1 MPGATTPITDREK
14 AAILALKMG
23 IFPDTHVAYIAAED
37 KPRKEVNTKGIK
49 SQVSR
54 WINSP
59 KFKQYAEYVDRL
71 LADREADARRRERE
85 RIEAGTNEEGDGRK
99 IVNAPKRTQEAKV
112 DYYDPANQRKQINRI
127 IEESS
132 DDPKT
137 QLDAIKA
144 IQQTQR
150 DDRQAAKDSQI
161 QRFYSPIQCR
171 DCVIKANFAKL
182 RRRLQA
188 QEAQPD
194 EDNTTI

>member
-1 MPGATTPITDREK
+1 MGRPKQTITDREK
-14 AAILALKMG
+14 AAIYLHLYGGVEDWKLLYLISRPGEMIQDPKDITYLSDLTSKWKNSEKIRDYIDLVKMDQARK
-23 IFPDTHVAYIAAED
+23 IIAIEERAKEEG
-37 KPRKEVNTKGIK
+37 RKEK
-49 SQVSR
+49 
-54 WINSP
+54 
-59 KFKQYAEYVDRL
+59 
-71 LADREADARRRERE
+71 
-85 RIEAGTNEEGDGRK
+85 EAGGNE
-99 IVNAPKRTQEAKV
+99 RTETETKNRI

-127 IEESS
+127 IAESS

-171 DCVIKANFAKL
+171 ECIIKANFAKL

-188 QEAQPD
+188 QEGQPD
-194 EDNTTI
+194 EGNATI

>member
-37 KPRKEVNTKGIK
+37 KPRKEVNTEGIK

-85 RIEAGTNEEGDGRK
+85 RIEAGTSDGGDERK
-99 IVNAPKRTQEAKV
+99 EVNAPRKKAGPLV
-112 DYYDPANQRKQINRI
+112 DYSDPANRKQLYNEVIRDA
-127 IEESS
+127 S

-137 QLDAIKA
+137 RLDAAKVFEQI
-144 IQQTQR
+144 QR

-161 QRFYSPIQCR
+161 QRFYTPIQCR
-171 DCVIKANFAKL
+171 ECIIKANFAKL

-188 QEAQPD
+188 QEDQPD
-194 EDNTTI
+194 TI

>member
-1 MPGATTPITDREK
+1 MEQARKII
-14 AAILALKMG
+14 AIEERAKEEG
-23 IFPDTHVAYIAAED
+23 
-37 KPRKEVNTKGIK
+37 RKEKETG
-49 SQVSR
+49 
-54 WINSP
+54 
-59 KFKQYAEYVDRL
+59 D
-71 LADREADARRRERE
+71 
-85 RIEAGTNEEGDGRK
+85 NE
-99 IVNAPKRTQEAKV
+99 RTQTETKTRI

-161 QRFYSPIQCR
+161 QRFYSPVQCR
-171 DCVIKANFAKL
+171 ECIIKANFAKL

-188 QEAQPD
+188 QESQP
-194 EDNTTI
+194 EGE

>member
-1 MPGATTPITDREK
+1 MPGPTTPITPREK
-14 AAILALKMG
+14 AAVLALKFG
-23 IFPDTHVAYIAAED
+23 ILQDQKAAYIVAED
-37 KPRKEVNTKGIK
+37 KPAKEVNPKGIDTLA
-49 SQVSR
+49 SR
-54 WINSP
+54 WIRSE
-59 KFKQYAEYVDRL
+59 KIRQFAEYIDRVM
-71 LADREADARRRERE
+71 ADREADARERGRKE
-85 RIEAGTNEEGDGRK
+85 VEEGRRSGGSE
-99 IVNAPKRTQEAKV
+99 RTQAEVKTKI

-127 IEESS
+127 IAESG

-171 DCVIKANFAKL
+171 DCIIKANFAKL

-188 QEAQPD
+188 QETQPED
-194 EDNTTI
+194 GDNTI